1 MSSQD
6 GGTHQNRRDFLRKA
20 IPAGAVCAACPGL
33 WKLDL
38 LAPTDG
44 DGQEVHKFL
53 QDSGLTFEQA
63 FQFTYV
69 STLIP
74 YLRGFGKNMDPD
86 GFLEQVKEVSS
97 DRVRELF
104 SGFASQVPNN
114 DLATFTAPYVDPN
127 SRNAQVLTIE
137 IVESTEDVCEYRVT
151 ECLWAKTFKDAGASD
166 LGLACIC
173 HPDYAA
179 IEAFNP
185 EFEMVRDKTLMEG
198 HDCCNHRYRRKA
210 TAPDRS

>member
-1 MSSQD
+1 MSSHD
-6 GGTHQNRRDFLRKA
+6 GVTHQNRREFLRKA
-20 IPAGAVCAACPGL
+20 IPAGAVCAGCPGL
-33 WKLDL
+33 LKLDL
-38 LAPTDG
+38 LAGTDG
-44 DGQEVHKFL
+44 NGQEVHKFL
-53 QDSGLTFEQA
+53 QDSGMTFEQA
-63 FQFTYV
+63 FQFAYA

-74 YLRGFGKNMDPD
+74 YLRGFGKDVEPD
-86 GFLEQVKEVSS
+86 AYLEQLKEMASEKS
-97 DRVRELF
+97 RELF

-114 DLATFTAPYVDPN
+114 DLATFTAPYRDPN
-127 SRNAQVLTIE
+127 SRNVNVLTIE
-137 IVESTEDVCEYRVT
+137 IVEFTEDVCEYRVT
-151 ECLWAKTFKDAGASD
+151 ECLWAKTFIDAGAAD

-210 TAPDRS
+210 AAADRS

>member
-1 MSSQD
+1 MSSHD
-6 GGTHQNRRDFLRKA
+6 GVTHQNRREFLRKA
-20 IPAGAVCAACPGL
+20 IPAGAVCAGCPGL

-38 LAPTDG
+38 LAGVDG
-44 DGQEVHKFL
+44 GGQEVHKFL
-53 QDSGLTFEQA
+53 QDAGMTFEQA
-63 FQFTYV
+63 FQFAYS
-69 STLIP
+69 STLVP
-74 YLRGFGKNMDPD
+74 YLRGFGKDMDPEE
-86 GFLEQVKEVSS
+86 FLAQLKELSS
-97 DRVRELF
+97 ERARAMF
-104 SGFASQVPNN
+104 SGFARQVPNN

-137 IVESTEDVCEYRVT
+137 IVESTEDVCEFRVT
-151 ECLWAKTFKDAGASD
+151 ECLWTKTFIDAGAAD

-185 EFEMVRDKTLMEG
+185 EYEMVRDKTLMEG

-210 TAPDRS
+210 AVSDRS